1 MAAIVS
7 DVGEVGDVGGEV
19 GAGDVGG
26 EVGEGGEVAGELVYI
41 NILLIVDRSGSM
53 QSMNGGHIEAT
64 SAFIKKQQKNAKELG
79 VRCEFTLCAFD
90 DKVEMKNW
98 TNILNCEL
106 VGGGVGGD
114 GAGDGAGGDGVL
126 NDMLEPRGTTRLID
140 TVIEQIDQ
148 QKKEYAIW
156 MNGRTQLEID
166 EGVRG
171 ERILAVITDGQDN
184 VSLKSARDMNIAIK
198 KLREDG
204 VSCMFLA
211 ANQDAITQ
219 GAIFG
224 FGAGASL
231 NMDANRGG
239 IMGAM
244 ESCSAAIERHTSGG
258 DGSFT
263 QAERQVSAPSQLLRD
278 DVKDAAERAYEA
290 RLREMVKRRE
300 EKIKRNRRL
309 MHMRAC
315 GYNQSNSAPA
325 VMDDVNAMAIRD
337 KDGSLAN
344 TLKELLGE

>member
-7 DVGEVGDVGGEV
+7 DVGAGEV
-19 GAGDVGG
+19 GAGEVGAG
-26 EVGEGGEVAGELVYI
+26 EVGEVGEVAGDVGDVAGELVYI

-98 TNILNCEL
+98 TDILNCEL
-106 VGGGVGGD
+106 V
-114 GAGDGAGGDGVL
+114 GGDGVL

-166 EGVRG
+166 EGARG

-184 VSLKSARDMNIAIK
+184 MSLKSSRDMNIAIK
-198 KLREDG
+198 KLRDDG

-278 DVKDAAERAYEA
+278 DAATEEEGDDVKDAAERAYEA
-290 RLREMVKRRE
+290 RLREMVKRR
-300 EKIKRNRRL
+300 KR
-309 MHMRAC
+309 
-315 GYNQSNSAPA
+315 
-325 VMDDVNAMAIRD
+325 
-337 KDGSLAN
+337 K
-344 TLKELLGE
+344 

>member
-1 MAAIVS
+1 
-7 DVGEVGDVGGEV
+7 
-19 GAGDVGG
+19 
-26 EVGEGGEVAGELVYI
+26 
-41 NILLIVDRSGSM
+41 M

-98 TNILNCEL
+98 TDILNCEL
-106 VGGGVGGD
+106 V
-114 GAGDGAGGDGVL
+114 GGDGVL

-166 EGVRG
+166 EGARG

-184 VSLKSARDMNIAIK
+184 MSLKSSRDMNIAIK
-198 KLREDG
+198 KLRDDG

-278 DVKDAAERAYEA
+278 DAATEEEEGDDVKDAAERAYEA

-300 EKIKRNRRL
+300 EKIKRNRRM

-337 KDGSLAN
+337 KDGSLAKR
-344 TLKELLGE
+344 LKELLGE

>member
-7 DVGEVGDVGGEV
+7 DVGD
-19 GAGDVGG
+19 
-26 EVGEGGEVAGELVYI
+26 VAGELVYI

-98 TNILNCEL
+98 TDILNCEL
-106 VGGGVGGD
+106 V
-114 GAGDGAGGDGVL
+114 GGDGVL

-166 EGVRG
+166 EGARG

-184 VSLKSARDMNIAIK
+184 MSLKSSRDMNIAIK
-198 KLREDG
+198 KLRDDG

-231 NMDANRGG
+231 NMDNRGDYG
-239 IMGAM
+239 GM
-244 ESCSAAIERHTSGG
+244 ELSMIERHTSGVMG
-258 DGSFT
+258 LYAGG
-263 QAERQVSAPSQLLRD
+263 
-278 DVKDAAERAYEA
+278 EA
-290 RLREMVKRRE
+290 
-300 EKIKRNRRL
+300 
-309 MHMRAC
+309 
-315 GYNQSNSAPA
+315 G
-325 VMDDVNAMAIRD
+325 
-337 KDGSLAN
+337 
-344 TLKELLGE
+344 

>member
-7 DVGEVGDVGGEV
+7 EVGEVSAGEVGEVAGDVGEVG
-19 GAGDVGG
+19 
-26 EVGEGGEVAGELVYI
+26 AGELVYI

-90 DKVEMKNW
+90 DKVEMKTW
-98 TNILNCEL
+98 TDILNCEL

-114 GAGDGAGGDGVL
+114 GAGDGACDGAGDGVL

-166 EGVRG
+166 EGARG

-198 KLREDG
+198 KLRDDG

>member
-1 MAAIVS
+1 
-7 DVGEVGDVGGEV
+7 
-19 GAGDVGG
+19 
-26 EVGEGGEVAGELVYI
+26 
-41 NILLIVDRSGSM
+41 M

-98 TNILNCEL
+98 TDILNCEL
-106 VGGGVGGD
+106 VGGD
-114 GAGDGAGGDGVL
+114 DVL

-166 EGVRG
+166 EGARG

-184 VSLKSARDMNIAIK
+184 MSLKSSRDMNIAIK
-198 KLREDG
+198 KLRDDG

-278 DVKDAAERAYEA
+278 DAAT
-290 RLREMVKRRE
+290 E
-300 EKIKRNRRL
+300 EEGR
-309 MHMRAC
+309 
-315 GYNQSNSAPA
+315 
-325 VMDDVNAMAIRD
+325 
-337 KDGSLAN
+337 
-344 TLKELLGE
+344 